1 MKNMVLN
8 KCFIPNDIVMRKL
21 YPTVN
26 AAHAEKLDHK
36 YISNTSSIT
45 RGIKFLLNID
55 TAYGIKENSF
65 DDVKNSTF
73 AKSDECV
80 EFDVIFK
87 LSDIIPDDKMR
98 RCYIMKYPPDLDHP
112 YEYLNRIINSYSF
125 DIFKFAY
132 DYVDSKYSVIDRI
145 CVYNSIKYDT
155 KVTDQVLQISD
166 GIESLR
172 KKYRTQTD
180 DLSLQTT
187 STLKKCYDT
196 LIQSESKIK
205 ELLEEKDSYN
215 IQIDNYLQLI
225 FNLKTEYNISDEY
238 LKSEM
243 MKLNIYDD
251 DFEDDD

>member
-1 MKNMVLN
+1 
-8 KCFIPNDIVMRKL
+8 
-21 YPTVN
+21 
-26 AAHAEKLDHK
+26 
-36 YISNTSSIT
+36 
-45 RGIKFLLNID
+45 LLNID